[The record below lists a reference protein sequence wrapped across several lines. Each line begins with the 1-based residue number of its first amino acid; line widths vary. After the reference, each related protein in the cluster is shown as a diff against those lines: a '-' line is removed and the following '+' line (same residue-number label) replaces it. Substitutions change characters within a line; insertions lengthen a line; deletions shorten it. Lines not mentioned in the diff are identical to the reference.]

1 MASDSNHREFNWRL
15 TCATLSKI
23 LAAEPSFFL
32 AREHARKLFK
42 LVKKLLVDN
51 LVGER
56 CFWETAAEAV
66 FVCPFVCLLFLN
78 YCLE

>member
-1 MASDSNHREFNWRL
+1 M
-15 TCATLSKI
+15 
-23 LAAEPSFFL
+23 AAEPSLFL

-51 LVGER
+51 LGGER

-66 FVCPFVCLLFLN
+66 FVCPFVCLLFLK
-78 YCLE
+78 LLFGVIVLTKMVI